1 MPRTLRAPTVR
12 RSCETVSM
20 HLYAA
25 SGACSLAP
33 HIVLRELQLPFRL
46 VHVDN
51 RSKRTAEGEDF
62 LAINPKGYVAA
73 LQLDD
78 GQVLTEGPAILL
90 YLADRCPQAALAP
103 PADAGA
109 LPRYRLYEWLAFIN
123 SELHAGSVPLFD
135 AGLAP
140 ERRAAVAAR
149 LLQRYAH
156 AESALHARPYLLGDR
171 FSVVDAYLFTVL
183 GWLPRFGLSLAA
195 YPALAAYAARI
206 AQRPSVVAAL
216 AAEHVLQPA

>member
-1 MPRTLRAPTVR
+1 ML
-12 RSCETVSM
+12 
-20 HLYAA
+20 LYAA
-25 SGACSLAP
+25 PGACSLAP
-33 HIVLRELQLPFRL
+33 HIVLRELQLPFWL

-51 RSKRTAEGEDF
+51 RSKRTADGEDF
-62 LAINPKGYVAA
+62 RAINPKGYVAT

-103 PADAGA
+103 PAAADA

-140 ERRAAVAAR
+140 ERRAAVAVR

-156 AESALHARPYLLGDR
+156 AEATLCTQPYLLGER
-171 FSVVDAYLFTVL
+171 FGVADAYLFTVL
-183 GWLPRFGLSLAA
+183 GWLPRFGLSLDAH
-195 YPALAAYAARI
+195 PALAAYAARM
-206 AQRPSVVAAL
+206 AQRPSVAAAL
-216 AAEHVLQPA
+216 AAEQALQPA

>member
-1 MPRTLRAPTVR
+1 
-12 RSCETVSM
+12 M

-25 SGACSLAP
+25 PGACSLAP

-62 LAINPKGYVAA
+62 RAINPKGYVAA

-103 PADAGA
+103 PATADA

-140 ERRAAVAAR
+140 DAARRGRRPPAAALCPCRERAACAAISAR
-149 LLQRYAH
+149 RPLQR
-156 AESALHARPYLLGDR
+156 G
-171 FSVVDAYLFTVL
+171 
-183 GWLPRFGLSLAA
+183 
-195 YPALAAYAARI
+195 
-206 AQRPSVVAAL
+206 
-216 AAEHVLQPA
+216 

>member
-1 MPRTLRAPTVR
+1 
-12 RSCETVSM
+12 M

-62 LAINPKGYVAA
+62 RAINPKGYVAA

-103 PADAGA
+103 PADADA

-195 YPALAAYAARI
+195 HPALAAYATRI

-216 AAEHVLQPA
+216 AAEQALQPA

>member
-1 MPRTLRAPTVR
+1 
-12 RSCETVSM
+12 M

-25 SGACSLAP
+25 PGACSLAP

-46 VHVDN
+46 VRVDN
-51 RSKRTAEGEDF
+51 RSKRTADGEDF
-62 LAINPKGYVAA
+62 RAINPKGYVAA

-103 PADAGA
+103 PADADA

-140 ERRAAVAAR
+140 ERRAAVATR
-149 LLQRYAH
+149 LLQRYGH
-156 AESALHARPYLLGDR
+156 AETALSARPYLFGER
-171 FSVVDAYLFTVL
+171 FGVADAYLFTVL

-195 YPALAAYAARI
+195 HPALAAYTARI

-216 AAEHVLQPA
+216 AAEQGLHLA

>member
-1 MPRTLRAPTVR
+1 
-12 RSCETVSM
+12 M

-25 SGACSLAP
+25 PGACSLAP

-46 VHVDN
+46 VRVDN

-62 LAINPKGYVAA
+62 RAINPKGYVAA

-90 YLADRCPQAALAP
+90 YLADRCPQAALVP
-103 PADAGA
+103 PAEAGA

-149 LLQRYAH
+149 LLQRYGH
-156 AESALHARPYLLGDR
+156 AETALSARAYLLGER
-171 FSVVDAYLFTVL
+171 FGVADAYLFTVL
-183 GWLPRFGLSLAA
+183 GWLPRFGLSLDAH
-195 YPALAAYAARI
+195 PALAAYTARI

-216 AAEHVLQPA
+216 AAEQALAPS

>member
-1 MPRTLRAPTVR
+1 
-12 RSCETVSM
+12 M

-25 SGACSLAP
+25 PGACSLAP

-46 VHVDN
+46 VRVDN

-62 LAINPKGYVAA
+62 RAINPKGYVAA

-135 AGLAP
+135 AALAP

-149 LLQRYAH
+149 LLQRYGH
-156 AESALHARPYLLGDR
+156 AESALQARPYLLGDR
-171 FSVVDAYLFTVL
+171 FSVADAYLFTVL

-195 YPALAAYAARI
+195 HPALATYATRI

-216 AAEHVLQPA
+216 AAEQALAPA

>member
-1 MPRTLRAPTVR
+1 ML
-12 RSCETVSM
+12 
-20 HLYAA
+20 LYAA
-25 SGACSLAP
+25 PGACSLAP
-33 HIVLRELQLPFRL
+33 HILLRELQLPFWL

-51 RSKRTAEGEDF
+51 RSKRTADGEDF
-62 LAINPKGYVAA
+62 RAINPKGYVAT

-103 PADAGA
+103 PADADT

-140 ERRAAVAAR
+140 ARRAAVAAR

-156 AESALHARPYLLGDR
+156 AEAALRTQPYLLGER
-171 FSVVDAYLFTVL
+171 FGVADAYLFTVL
-183 GWLPRFGLSLAA
+183 GWLPRFGLSLDAH
-195 YPALAAYAARI
+195 PALAAYAACI
-206 AQRPSVVAAL
+206 AQRPSVAAAL
-216 AAEHVLQPA
+216 AAEQALQPA

>member
-1 MPRTLRAPTVR
+1 
-12 RSCETVSM
+12 M

-25 SGACSLAP
+25 PGACSLAP

-46 VHVDN
+46 VRVDN
-51 RSKRTAEGEDF
+51 RHKRTEAGEDF

-90 YLADRCPQAALAP
+90 YLADRDPQAALAP
-103 PADAGA
+103 SADADA

-140 ERRAAVAAR
+140 ERRTAVAAR

-156 AESALHARPYLLGDR
+156 AETALRARPYLLGER
-171 FSVVDAYLFTVL
+171 FGVADAYLFTVL
-183 GWLPRFGLSLAA
+183 GWLPRFGLSLHAH
-195 YPALAAYAARI
+195 PALAAYAARI
-206 AQRPSVVAAL
+206 AQRPSVAAAL
-216 AAEHVLQPA
+216 AAERALAPA